1 MEVENE
7 EIDETEVETPEA
19 EEQGNN
25 DDDEK
30 KSLQDGINAERRKR
44 KEAEKKAKKLEAEI
58 QALKEK
64 DSKPEKSALDTLI
77 ESGIDETVAKSVMKA
92 IDSNKTDTSKLEK
105 ELADIRFERDLTAK
119 SREEGFDDIL
129 DYADEIKDLVD
140 KGLTIEQSYYATVGT
155 KTKQVIYGDRYGA
168 LPEATPYDS
177 KYKFEGWYLE
187 REFKNQITENSIVNV
202 TKDTTVYAKYVR
214 EDSKEFKVTFD
225 YNYPVDHAPKTEVK
239 EYNNGE
245 RYGNMPEP
253 EEVGEWVFSIFGTY
267 YRIYEFVEWN
277 TRPDGRGTT
286 ITSNTI
292 VNLDDDITLY
302 AIWKQKSTMW
312 Q

>member
-1 MEVENE
+1 MELEQEGIDIETLNSDGIVLPDMEDEGVENE
-7 EIDETEVETPEA
+7 EIDETEVETPETD
-19 EEQGNN
+19 EQGN
-25 DDDEK
+25 DEDDEK

-64 DSKPEKSALDTLI
+64 GSKPEKSALDTLI

-155 KTKQVIYGDRYGA
+155 KAR
-168 LPEATPYDS
+168 
-177 KYKFEGWYLE
+177 
-187 REFKNQITENSIVNV
+187 
-202 TKDTTVYAKYVR
+202 TKDTKSEIERKLEAKMQNNATRKEILGGLSSNAGTSVNSNGASIKATPEEKALAVAAGMTIEEYVALR
-214 EDSKEFKVTFD
+214 DMGT
-225 YNYPVDHAPKTEVK
+225 TK
-239 EYNNGE
+239 EYENYKN
-245 RYGNMPEP
+245 R
-253 EEVGEWVFSIFGTY
+253 
-267 YRIYEFVEWN
+267 
-277 TRPDGRGTT
+277 
-286 ITSNTI
+286 
-292 VNLDDDITLY
+292 
-302 AIWKQKSTMW
+302 KKK
-312 Q
+312 

>member
-1 MEVENE
+1 MKLEQEGIDIETLNSDGIVLPDVEDEGVEMEVENE
-7 EIDETEVETPEA
+7 EIDETEVETPET

-64 DSKPEKSALDTLI
+64 GSKPEKSALDTLI

-155 KTKQVIYGDRYGA
+155 KTK
-168 LPEATPYDS
+168 
-177 KYKFEGWYLE
+177 
-187 REFKNQITENSIVNV
+187 
-202 TKDTTVYAKYVR
+202 TKDTKSEIQRKLEAKMQNNATRKEILGGLSSNVGASVNSNGISIKATPKEKALAAVAGMTVEEYIAYRDMNTVK
-214 EDSKEFKVTFD
+214 D
-225 YNYPVDHAPKTEVK
+225 YENYKK
-239 EYNNGE
+239 
-245 RYGNMPEP
+245 R
-253 EEVGEWVFSIFGTY
+253 
-267 YRIYEFVEWN
+267 
-277 TRPDGRGTT
+277 
-286 ITSNTI
+286 
-292 VNLDDDITLY
+292 
-302 AIWKQKSTMW
+302 KKK
-312 Q
+312 